1 MQRQEEKRDRKTKEQ
16 EMRKAAA
23 KMLTFKGERE
33 EKRALRGLTVHIPS
47 LKTTFSEEPHGS
59 SVLSGLFNPVACD
72 LVPA

>member
-1 MQRQEEKRDRKTKEQ
+1 MQRQDEKRDRKTKEQ
-16 EMRKAAA
+16 EMTEAAA
-23 KMLTFKGERE
+23 TMLTFRGERE
-33 EKRALRGLTVHIPS
+33 GKRALRGLTVHIPC